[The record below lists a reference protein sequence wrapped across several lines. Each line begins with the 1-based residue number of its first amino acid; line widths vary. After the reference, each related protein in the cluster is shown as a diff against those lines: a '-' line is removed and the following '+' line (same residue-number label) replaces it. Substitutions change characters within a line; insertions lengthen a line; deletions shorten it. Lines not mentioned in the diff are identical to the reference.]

1 MLIEIDNLDAGYG
14 RRKVLEQVSLNFS
27 GGAVGLLG
35 PNGAG
40 KTTLLKTML
49 GFIPPLGGRMKVFD
63 MEVPAQARD
72 IRSRVGYMP
81 ETEAFIPGM
90 NAVNFVAYMGQLSG
104 LPRPAAMER
113 AHEVLQY
120 VGLGEARYRNIETY
134 SAGMKQRAKL
144 AQAIVHDP
152 ALLLLDEPTNGM
164 DPQGR
169 IEMLELVS
177 DLARN
182 KNMSVILCS
191 HLLKDVESVAT
202 QIIVLGNGRVLY
214 KRMRDDNERQ
224 ETSVYN
230 LRVRGNARAF
240 AQAVERLG
248 AALLDGGNGQNLF
261 ARLPSALDSA
271 IFFEAAAASGCT
283 IQRLEKSGEK
293 LEDLFTRALG
303 ELGDAHL

>member
-1 MLIEIDNLDAGYG
+1 MLIEIENLDAGYG
-14 RRKVLEQVSLNFS
+14 RRKVLEEVTLNFD

-63 MEVPAQARD
+63 MEVPGHARD
-72 IRSRVGYMP
+72 IRSRIGYMP
-81 ETEAFIPGM
+81 ETEAFIPGL

-104 LPRPAAMER
+104 LPRPAAKER

-120 VGLGEARYRNIETY
+120 VGLGESRYRNVETY
-134 SAGMKQRAKL
+134 STGMKQRAKL

-152 ALLLLDEPTNGM
+152 TLLLLDEPTNGM

-169 IEMLELVS
+169 LEMLELVN
-177 DLARN
+177 DLAGN

-214 KRMRDDNERQ
+214 KRMREGDERR
-224 ETSVYN
+224 ETPVYSLRIKGSV
-230 LRVRGNARAF
+230 RAF
-240 AQAVERLG
+240 AQAVERRG
-248 AALLDGGNGQNLF
+248 AKTLDGANGQNLLV
-261 ARLPSALDSA
+261 RLDGTHDPVV
-271 IFFEAAAASGCT
+271 FFEAAAESGC
-283 IQRLEKSGEK
+283 IVQRLDKSGEK
-293 LEDLFTRALG
+293 LEDLFTQALG